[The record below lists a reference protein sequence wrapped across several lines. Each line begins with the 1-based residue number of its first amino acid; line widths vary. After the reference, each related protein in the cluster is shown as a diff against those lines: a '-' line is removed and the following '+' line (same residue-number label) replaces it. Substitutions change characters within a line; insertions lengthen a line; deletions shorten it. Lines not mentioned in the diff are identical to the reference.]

1 MQPTAADNLKIVDQI
16 DTVWNWLK
24 LAEISRKHNLPNLA
38 QEYLDYVKQI
48 VTSEE
53 AKGDILKLERFK
65 YLYENFKLQMKF
77 AKDPGTHHAI
87 LLKSSEFLQKNEY
100 DQWMHAEILR
110 LMGQH
115 HLETGNLKKA
125 NDKLNFSIEKHKRE
139 AKTWLVYAK
148 LNETVYINQQ

>member
-1 MQPTAADNLKIVDQI
+1 
-16 DTVWNWLK
+16 
-24 LAEISRKHNLPNLA
+24 
-38 QEYLDYVKQI
+38 
-48 VTSEE
+48 
-53 AKGDILKLERFK
+53 
-65 YLYENFKLQMKF
+65 MKF
-77 AKDPGTHHAI
+77 AKDPGTHHEI

-115 HLETGNLKKA
+115 YLETGNLKKA

-148 LNETVYINQQ
+148 LNETVYNDQQQKDERTVEMALKGYFNAMTLS